1 MALSKDEIQRLCET
15 RNSRLP
21 SDRLVEMDVYSSLS
35 SEERCFVNMY
45 LLVDTYV
52 IYFEPIRSGVA
63 GIDDT
68 SAKRLLKTL
77 LIDFNK
83 ENVKRTLSA
92 IAYGSATAYTRT
104 SMADF
109 CDAIIA
115 IFLATDDIAKVNDKS
130 EIYNLFVQ
138 VVETATDLPRGQIA
152 HSIIEVCT
160 DFLDGDDY
168 PKED

>member
-21 SDRLVEMDVYSSLS
+21 GDRLVEMDVYSSLS
-35 SEERCFVNMY
+35 SEERRFVNMY

-83 ENVKRTLSA
+83 DNVKRTLSA

>member
-21 SDRLVEMDVYSSLS
+21 GDRLVEMDVYSSLN
-35 SEERCFVNMY
+35 SEERRFVNMY

-83 ENVKRTLSA
+83 ENVKS
-92 IAYGSATAYTRT
+92 
-104 SMADF
+104 
-109 CDAIIA
+109 
-115 IFLATDDIAKVNDKS
+115 
-130 EIYNLFVQ
+130 
-138 VVETATDLPRGQIA
+138 
-152 HSIIEVCT
+152 
-160 DFLDGDDY
+160 
-168 PKED
+168 

>member
-1 MALSKDEIQRLCET
+1 MALSKDDIQALCRRE
-15 RNSRLP
+15 NPRLP
-21 SDRLVEMDVYSSLS
+21 IDRIVEMDVYSSLTP
-35 SEERCFVNMY
+35 EERRFVNMY
-45 LLVDTYV
+45 LTVDTYI

-92 IAYGSATAYTRT
+92 IAYGSATAYTKT
-104 SMADF
+104 SCADF

-138 VVETATDLPRGQIA
+138 VVETATDLPRSQIS